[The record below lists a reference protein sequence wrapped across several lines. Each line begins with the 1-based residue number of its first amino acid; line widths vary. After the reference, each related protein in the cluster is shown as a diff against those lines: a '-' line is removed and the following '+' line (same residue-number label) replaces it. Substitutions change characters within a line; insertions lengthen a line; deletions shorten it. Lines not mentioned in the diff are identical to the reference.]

1 MAYFRRLIILLF
13 FVSLPVSAGYLK
25 EPISVKFATEASYYP
40 FEYLENG
47 KIVGFDIE
55 IAKAVCNAA
64 QLLCSFEN
72 QSFDSLLL
80 GLEFGRFDAV
90 IAAVD
95 ITKGRQE
102 YVDFSDPYY
111 KTSPVFLSKISAKHF
126 SFKDK
131 LIGVQAGSSNYDHL
145 LNKAKESTFVIAYP
159 AVSKAFVDLKD
170 GRLDY
175 VFADKEVV
183 KAFLSEVDNRDAF
196 TIKASDKHFIK
207 GFSVGYG
214 IAVKKENYR
223 LLNRIDLGLKIIKK
237 NGQYKKIYDVYFD

>member
-13 FVSLPVSAGYLK
+13 FVSLSVSADYLK
-25 EPISVKFATEASYYP
+25 EPLSVKFATEASYYP

-102 YVDFSDPYY
+102 HVDFSDPYY
-111 KTSPVFLSKISAKHF
+111 KTSPVFLSKTSSKHF
-126 SFKDK
+126 SFEGK
-131 LIGVQAGSSNYDHL
+131 LIGVQAGSSNYDQL
-145 LNKAKESTFVIAYP
+145 LNKTKDSTFIVAYP
-159 AVSKAFVDLKD
+159 VVSEAFADLKN

-175 VFADKEVV
+175 IFADKEVV
-183 KAFLSEVDNRDAF
+183 KAFLREVENQEFF
-196 TIKASDKHFIK
+196 TIKTNAEHFVK

-223 LLNRIDLGLKIIKK
+223 LLNRIDLGLKIIKG
-237 NGQYKKIYDVYFD
+237 NGQYQKIYDVYFD